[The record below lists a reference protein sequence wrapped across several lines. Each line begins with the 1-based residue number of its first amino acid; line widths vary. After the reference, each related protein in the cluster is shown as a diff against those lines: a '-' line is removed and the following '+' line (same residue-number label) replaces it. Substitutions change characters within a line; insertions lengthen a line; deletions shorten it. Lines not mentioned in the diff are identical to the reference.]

1 MAVPY
6 DLYIRYLATTGID
19 DIHILN
25 ERLVKTGLRPVAQE
39 DLDAHWDLIQNT
51 MPQRVIESI
60 GRKNYTPDFLRHM
73 KVLGVEELWRA
84 EPKFK
89 DDAMRS
95 AVKQVYDVLQDG
107 ILKITVNA
115 LLIKKLKVS
124 EISRLVTTKFS
135 VQITEKHIDIYSRYL
150 FNSQK
155 MTRVEWREYIK
166 KCTDR
171 EKRVYFIALTEDTEV
186 LKTELDLPALAH
198 VGESLQWL
206 FTKSFLKAKTFMD
219 VGTPEADL
227 SAMRWSDQVVK
238 LADKYEKYRSGDQH
252 DFGKMLQMEF
262 EFVDEPFDT
271 PDSATY
277 QEVAKKSAPKDT

>member
-19 DIHILN
+19 DLHILN
-25 ERLVKTGLRPVAQE
+25 ERLLKTGLRPVSQE
-39 DLDAHWDLIQNT
+39 DLDVHWDLIQNT

-155 MTRVEWREYIK
+155 LTRGEWREYIK
-166 KCTDR
+166 KCSDR
-171 EKRVYFIALTEDTEV
+171 EKRVYFIALTEDAEV